1 MAFAENLK
9 RLREKTGM
17 TQNDLAVDVGVS
29 QTMIAQYERGLKLP
43 TVVVGVD
50 IAKILG
56 TTVEMLVGEQ
66 EQEGN
71 K

>member
-29 QTMIAQYERGLKLP
+29 QTMIAQYERGMKLP
-43 TVVVGVD
+43 NIVTGVQL
-50 IAKILG
+50 AKILG
-56 TTVEMLVGEQ
+56 TTVEKLVEQ
-66 EQEGN
+66 EKE
-71 K
+71 

>member
-43 TVVVGVD
+43 TVVIGVD

>member
-17 TQNDLAVDVGVS
+17 TQNDLAVDVSVS
-29 QTMIAQYERGLKLP
+29 QSMIAQYERGMKLP
-43 TVVVGVD
+43 NIVTGVQL
-50 IAKILG
+50 AKILG
-56 TTVEMLVGEQ
+56 TTVEKLVEQ
-66 EQEGN
+66 EEQ

>member
-43 TVVVGVD
+43 TVIVGVD

-56 TTVEMLVGEQ
+56 TTVEKLVEQ
-66 EQEGN
+66 EKE
-71 K
+71 

>member
-66 EQEGN
+66 KQEGN

>member
-29 QTMIAQYERGLKLP
+29 QTMIAQYERGMKLP
-43 TVVVGVD
+43 NIITGVQL
-50 IAKILG
+50 AKILG
-56 TTVEMLVGEQ
+56 TTVEKLVEQ
-66 EQEGN
+66 EKE
-71 K
+71 

>member
-56 TTVEMLVGEQ
+56 TTVEKLVEQ
-66 EQEGN
+66 EKE
-71 K
+71 

>member
-17 TQNDLAVDVGVS
+17 TQNELAVDVGVS
-29 QTMIAQYERGLKLP
+29 QTMIAQYERGMKLP
-43 TVVVGVD
+43 NIITSVQF
-50 IAKILG
+50 AKILG
-56 TTVEMLVGEQ
+56 TTVEKLVEQ
-66 EQEGN
+66 EEQ

>member
-56 TTVEMLVGEQ
+56 TTVEKLV

>member
-29 QTMIAQYERGLKLP
+29 QTMIAQYERGMKLP
-43 TVVVGVD
+43 NIITSVQL
-50 IAKILG
+50 AKILG
-56 TTVEMLVGEQ
+56 TTVEKLVEQ
-66 EQEGN
+66 EKE
-71 K
+71 

>member
-9 RLREKTGM
+9 RLHEKTGM

-56 TTVEMLVGEQ
+56 TTVEKLVEQ
-66 EQEGN
+66 EEQ

>member
-29 QTMIAQYERGLKLP
+29 QTMIAQYERGMKLP
-43 TVVVGVD
+43 NIITSVQL
-50 IAKILG
+50 AKILG
-56 TTVEMLVGEQ
+56 TTVEKLVEQ
-66 EQEGN
+66 EEQGN
-71 K
+71 E

>member
-56 TTVEMLVGEQ
+56 TTVEKLVEQ
-66 EQEGN
+66 EEQ